1 MFFNIN
7 SYIYFLKFKYNI
19 IIQYK
24 YFNNIL
30 FILLHIKKVIFYFL
44 QHNIEKLDNRGRTP
58 LMLAVT
64 LGHIESV
71 GVLLQHEA
79 NVNTENTQGW
89 TGINHII
96 LFDKISN

>member
-1 MFFNIN
+1 M
-7 SYIYFLKFKYNI
+7 YILRFKYIQIYNI
-19 IIQYK
+19 FTK
-24 YFNNIL
+24 YFNNIYNIL
-30 FILLHIKKVIFYFL
+30 FIVSIKKIIIFYFL

-89 TGINHII
+89 TGTII
-96 LFDKISN
+96 I